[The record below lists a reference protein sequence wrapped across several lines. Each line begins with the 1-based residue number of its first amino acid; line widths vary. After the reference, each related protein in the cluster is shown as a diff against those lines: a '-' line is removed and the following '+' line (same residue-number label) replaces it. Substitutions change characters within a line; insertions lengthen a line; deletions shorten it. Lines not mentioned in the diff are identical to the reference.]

1 MGFEDTR
8 PYLVSDIVED
18 NALWAA
24 DEPAIIFKD
33 RTWTWRAFRDG
44 VHRLQQGLARH
55 GVARGSRVA
64 ILERNCDDYILLHYA
79 LAGMG
84 AVLVP
89 VNIWL
94 RSAEVAYILASAQ
107 PGFLVVGEEF
117 AATAAAAVEG
127 LADLPRIIRRGAGEE
142 GELHWQD
149 LLADGP
155 AVELPRPTSWED
167 PHVILYTSGTTG
179 RPKGAVISH
188 RRTVL
193 DALAASGAYGIRTGE
208 RFYCYMPLFHTGA
221 WDYFKL
227 FFYRRGAVVLAERF
241 DAEEAVALIERHG
254 CNGMFSVPL
263 TLRKIVETPS
273 FATSDMSSM
282 RFIAYGSY
290 DPSNV
295 MVNVLNAFRE
305 RGARE
310 VGITHVYGM
319 TEAGPF
325 ISYMPPERAEAKP
338 GSIGRPLP
346 GVQLRLLDE
355 EMRPVA
361 PGETGEICL
370 KAPCLMSGYL
380 NRPEATQE
388 AFAGGWLHTGDLGR
402 IDEEGDLHLVD
413 RKKDMIRSGGENVF
427 AKEVEQVL
435 IAHPAIR
442 DCAVVGLP
450 DADYGERVVAVVML
464 EAPGAA
470 DEPEVIAYTRRRIA
484 GFKTP
489 KQVFFV
495 DDFPRTPAGKI
506 QKHLVRG
513 ALLAGMQQAREIP
526 HDAHQ
531 GH

>member
-1 MGFEDTR
+1 MLVGGDAK

-18 NALWAA
+18 NAIWAG
-24 DEPAIIFKD
+24 DEPAIIFGD
-33 RTWTWRAFRDG
+33 CTWTWREFRDG
-44 VHRLQQGLARH
+44 VYALQRGLSRQGI
-55 GVARGSRVA
+55 VRGSRVA
-64 ILERNCDDYILLHYA
+64 ILERNCDDYILLYYA

-84 AVLVP
+84 AILVP
-89 VNIWL
+89 INTWL
-94 RSAEVAYILASAQ
+94 RTSEIAYILASSQ
-107 PGFLVVGEEF
+107 PSMLVVGTAFVET
-117 AATAAAAVEG
+117 ATAAIYTLEDPPRLLYRNDEAVG
-127 LADLPRIIRRGAGEE
+127 RLR
-142 GELHWQD
+142 WSD

-155 AVELPRPTSWED
+155 PVTPSTPDSWDD

-241 DAEEAVALIERHG
+241 DAEEAVVLIERHR

-263 TLRKIVETPS
+263 TLRQIVETPS
-273 FATSDMSSM
+273 FATADMSSM

-295 MVNVLNAFRE
+295 MVRVLNAFRE

-325 ISYMPPERAEAKP
+325 ISFMPPDRAEQKP

-346 GVQLRLLDE
+346 GIQLRLLDE
-355 EMRPVA
+355 HMKPVA
-361 PGETGEICL
+361 AGETGEICL
-370 KAPCLMSGYL
+370 RAPCLMSGYL
-380 NRPEATQE
+380 NRPEATAE

-402 IDEEGDLHLVD
+402 VDEEGDLHLVD

-427 AKEVEQVL
+427 AKEVEQIL
-435 IAHPAIR
+435 IAHPAIK

-450 DADYGERVVAVVML
+450 DDDYGERVVAAVML
-464 EAPGAA
+464 EKPGAA
-470 DEPEVIAYTRRRIA
+470 DEREVIAYVRQRIA

-495 DDFPRTPAGKI
+495 DEFPRTPAGKI
-506 QKHLVRG
+506 QKHLVRQSFLS
-513 ALLAGMQQAREIP
+513 AAS
-526 HDAHQ
+526 
-531 GH
+531 

>member
-1 MGFEDTR
+1 LR
-8 PYLVSDIVED
+8 RHHLV
-18 NALWAA
+18 ALCL
-24 DEPAIIFKD
+24 
-33 RTWTWRAFRDG
+33 G
-44 VHRLQQGLARH
+44 QLG
-55 GVARGSRVA
+55 A
-64 ILERNCDDYILLHYA
+64 IL
-79 LAGMG
+79 
-84 AVLVP
+84 VP
-89 VNIWL
+89 INIWL
-94 RSAEVAYILASAQ
+94 RTAEIAYILASAQ
-107 PGFLVVGEEF
+107 PSLLIVGTAF
-117 AATAAAAVEG
+117 AETALAASANLADQPRLIYHGTAAPG
-127 LADLPRIIRRGAGEE
+127 QLG
-142 GELHWQD
+142 WSD

-155 AVELPRPTSWED
+155 PVALSAPDSWDD

-193 DALAASGAYGIRTGE
+193 DALAAAGAYGIRPGE

-227 FFYRRGAVVLAERF
+227 FFYRCGAVVLAERF
-241 DAEEAVALIERHG
+241 DAEEAVTLIERHR

-263 TLRKIVETPS
+263 TLRQIVEAPS
-273 FATSDMSSM
+273 FATADMSSM

-295 MVNVLNAFRE
+295 MVRVLNAFRE

-325 ISYMPPERAEAKP
+325 ISFMPPERAERKP

-355 EMRPVA
+355 ALGPVA

-370 KAPCLMSGYL
+370 RAPCLMSGYL
-380 NRPEATQE
+380 NRPEATAE

-402 IDEEGDLHLVD
+402 VDEEGDLHLVD

-435 IAHPAIR
+435 IAHPGIR

-450 DADYGERVVAVVML
+450 DADYGEQVVAVLML
-464 EAPGAA
+464 EATGAVEA
-470 DEPEVIAYTRRRIA
+470 GEIIAYVRGQIA

-489 KQVFFV
+489 KQIFFV
-495 DDFPRTPAGKI
+495 DEFPRTPAGKI
-506 QKHLVRG
+506 QKHIVRQS
-513 ALLAGMQQAREIP
+513 LLSSNAA
-526 HDAHQ
+526 
-531 GH
+531 

>member
-1 MGFEDTR
+1 MMLVGGDAK

-18 NALWAA
+18 NAIWAG
-24 DEPAIIFKD
+24 DEPAIIFGD
-33 RTWTWRAFRDG
+33 CTWTWREFRDG
-44 VHRLQQGLARH
+44 VYALQRGLSRQGI
-55 GVARGSRVA
+55 VRGSRVA

-84 AVLVP
+84 AILVP
-89 VNIWL
+89 INTWL
-94 RSAEVAYILASAQ
+94 RTSEIAYILASSQ
-107 PGFLVVGEEF
+107 PSMLVVGTAFVET
-117 AATAAAAVEG
+117 ATAAIYTLEDPPRLLYRNDEAVG
-127 LADLPRIIRRGAGEE
+127 RLR
-142 GELHWQD
+142 WSD

-155 AVELPRPTSWED
+155 PVTPSTPDSWDD
-167 PHVILYTSGTTG
+167 PHIILYTSGTTG

-241 DAEEAVALIERHG
+241 DAEEAVVLIERHR

-263 TLRKIVETPS
+263 TLRQIVETPS
-273 FATSDMSSM
+273 FATADMSSM

-295 MVNVLNAFRE
+295 MVRVLNAFRE
-305 RGARE
+305 RGAHE

-325 ISYMPPERAEAKP
+325 ISFMPPDRAEQKP

-346 GVQLRLLDE
+346 GIQLRLLDE
-355 EMRPVA
+355 HMKPVA
-361 PGETGEICL
+361 AGETGEICL
-370 KAPCLMSGYL
+370 RAPCLMSGYL
-380 NRPEATQE
+380 NRPEATAE

-402 IDEEGDLHLVD
+402 VDEEGDLHLVD

-427 AKEVEQVL
+427 AKEVEQIL
-435 IAHPAIR
+435 IAHPAIK

-450 DADYGERVVAVVML
+450 DDDYGERVVAAVML
-464 EAPGAA
+464 EKPGAA
-470 DEPEVIAYTRRRIA
+470 DEREVIAYVRQRIA

-495 DDFPRTPAGKI
+495 DEFPRTPAGKI
-506 QKHLVRG
+506 QKHLVRQSFLS
-513 ALLAGMQQAREIP
+513 AAS
-526 HDAHQ
+526 
-531 GH
+531 

>member
-1 MGFEDTR
+1 MLVGGDAK

-18 NALWAA
+18 NAIWAG
-24 DEPAIIFKD
+24 DEPAIIFGD
-33 RTWTWRAFRDG
+33 CTWTWREFRDG
-44 VHRLQQGLARH
+44 VYALQRGLSRQGI
-55 GVARGSRVA
+55 VRGSRVA

-84 AVLVP
+84 AILVP
-89 VNIWL
+89 INTWL
-94 RSAEVAYILASAQ
+94 RTSEIAYILASSQ
-107 PGFLVVGEEF
+107 PSMLVVGTAFVET
-117 AATAAAAVEG
+117 ATAAIYTLEDPPRLLYRNDEAVG
-127 LADLPRIIRRGAGEE
+127 RLR
-142 GELHWQD
+142 WSD

-155 AVELPRPTSWED
+155 PVTPSTPDSWDD

-241 DAEEAVALIERHG
+241 DAEEAVVLIERHR

-263 TLRKIVETPS
+263 TLRQIVETPS
-273 FATSDMSSM
+273 FATADMSSM

-295 MVNVLNAFRE
+295 MVRVLNAFRE

-325 ISYMPPERAEAKP
+325 ISFMPPDRAEQKP

-346 GVQLRLLDE
+346 GIQLRLLDE
-355 EMRPVA
+355 HMKPVA
-361 PGETGEICL
+361 AGETGEICL
-370 KAPCLMSGYL
+370 RAPCLMSGYL
-380 NRPEATQE
+380 NRPEATAE

-402 IDEEGDLHLVD
+402 VDEEGDLHLVD

-427 AKEVEQVL
+427 AKEVEQIL
-435 IAHPAIR
+435 IAHPAIK

-450 DADYGERVVAVVML
+450 DDDYGERVVAAVML
-464 EAPGAA
+464 EKPGAA
-470 DEPEVIAYTRRRIA
+470 DEREVIAYVRQRIA

-495 DDFPRTPAGKI
+495 DEFPRTPAGKI
-506 QKHLVRG
+506 QKHLVRQSFLS
-513 ALLAGMQQAREIP
+513 AAS
-526 HDAHQ
+526 
-531 GH
+531 

>member
-1 MGFEDTR
+1 MLVGGDAK

-18 NALWAA
+18 NAIWAG
-24 DEPAIIFKD
+24 DEPAIIFGD
-33 RTWTWRAFRDG
+33 CTWTWREFRDG
-44 VHRLQQGLARH
+44 VYALQRGLSRQGI
-55 GVARGSRVA
+55 VRGSRVA

-84 AVLVP
+84 AILVP
-89 VNIWL
+89 INTWL
-94 RSAEVAYILASAQ
+94 RTSEIAYILASSQ
-107 PGFLVVGEEF
+107 PSMLVVGTAFVET
-117 AATAAAAVEG
+117 ATAAIYT
-127 LADLPRIIRRGAGEE
+127 LADPPRLLYRNDEAVGR
-142 GELHWQD
+142 LRWSD

-155 AVELPRPTSWED
+155 PVTPSTPDSWDD
-167 PHVILYTSGTTG
+167 PHIILYTSGTTG

-241 DAEEAVALIERHG
+241 DAEEAVVLIERHR

-263 TLRKIVETPS
+263 TLRQIVETPS
-273 FATSDMSSM
+273 FATADMSSM

-295 MVNVLNAFRE
+295 MVRVLNAFRE

-325 ISYMPPERAEAKP
+325 ISFMPPDRAEQKP

-346 GVQLRLLDE
+346 GIQLRLLDE
-355 EMRPVA
+355 HMKPVA
-361 PGETGEICL
+361 AGETGEICL
-370 KAPCLMSGYL
+370 RAPCLMSGYL
-380 NRPEATQE
+380 NRPEATAE

-402 IDEEGDLHLVD
+402 VDEEGDLHLVD

-427 AKEVEQVL
+427 AKEVEQIL
-435 IAHPAIR
+435 IAHPAIK
-442 DCAVVGLP
+442 DCAVIGLP
-450 DADYGERVVAVVML
+450 DDDYGERVVAAVML
-464 EAPGAA
+464 EKPGTA
-470 DEPEVIAYTRRRIA
+470 DEREVIAYVRQRIA

-495 DDFPRTPAGKI
+495 DEFPRTPAGKI
-506 QKHLVRG
+506 QKHLVRQSFLS
-513 ALLAGMQQAREIP
+513 AAS
-526 HDAHQ
+526 
-531 GH
+531 